1 LLNLKCIIIKKFIYY
16 INNRQ
21 EVSNIRNRTI
31 LFILIPILIIGSVAA
46 YTLFNY
52 ESAVKSGTWENHQLL
67 FILIDD
73 TEPQG
78 GGGPGA
84 VDMAFV
90 ANFTN
95 ATVENITPI
104 YPGDMAPSTNISAPP
119 DVPNESNLRLVD
131 SFYWSNLTQD
141 SQYAQQIVQSN
152 TGIQTDG
159 VMIIKPEA
167 VDAIDNAVGPIY
179 VNGTPIGGSS
189 LTYVRMLQ
197 HSDNQSRGDSVLTL
211 FHAIVNASSTSKL
224 PSLISTI
231 NSQNSQGNIE
241 TIPSGLIGQ
250 LITEE
255 GANKLFG
262 L

>member
-1 LLNLKCIIIKKFIYY
+1 
-16 INNRQ
+16 
-21 EVSNIRNRTI
+21 VSNIRNRTI
-31 LFILIPILIIGSVAA
+31 LFILIPILVIGSVAA

-95 ATVENITPI
+95 GKVENITPI

-119 DVPNESNLRLVD
+119 DVAGSVNSLDNTETNLLLVD

-179 VNGTPIGGSS
+179 VNGTQIGGSS

-211 FHAIVNASSTSKL
+211 FNAIVNASSTSKL

-231 NSQNSQGNIE
+231 NSQNSQGNIV

>member
-1 LLNLKCIIIKKFIYY
+1 M
-16 INNRQ
+16 
-21 EVSNIRNRTI
+21 SNIRNRTI
-31 LFILIPILIIGSVAA
+31 LFILIPILVIGSVAA

-95 ATVENITPI
+95 GKVENITPI

-119 DVPNESNLRLVD
+119 DVAGSVNSLDNTETNLLLVD

-179 VNGTPIGGSS
+179 VNGTQIGGSS

-211 FHAIVNASSTSKL
+211 FNAIVNASSTSKL

-231 NSQNSQGNIE
+231 NSQNSQGNIV

>member
-1 LLNLKCIIIKKFIYY
+1 M
-16 INNRQ
+16 
-21 EVSNIRNRTI
+21 SNIRNRTI
-31 LFILIPILIIGSVAA
+31 LFILIPILVIGSVAA

-95 ATVENITPI
+95 GKVENITPI

-119 DVPNESNLRLVD
+119 DVAGSVNSLDNTETNLLLVD

-179 VNGTPIGGSS
+179 VNGTPVGSSS

-211 FHAIVNASSTSKL
+211 FNAIVNASSTSKL

-231 NSQNSQGNIE
+231 NSQNSQGNIV

>member
-1 LLNLKCIIIKKFIYY
+1 M
-16 INNRQ
+16 
-21 EVSNIRNRTI
+21 SNIRNRTI
-31 LFILIPILIIGSVAA
+31 LFILIPILVIGSVAA

-95 ATVENITPI
+95 GKVENITPI
-104 YPGDMAPSTNISAPP
+104 YPGDMAPSTNISAPS
-119 DVPNESNLRLVD
+119 DVAGSVNSLDNTETNLLLVD

-179 VNGTPIGGSS
+179 VNGTQIGGSS

-211 FHAIVNASSTSKL
+211 FNAIVNASSTSKL

-231 NSQNSQGNIE
+231 NSQNSQGNIV

>member
-1 LLNLKCIIIKKFIYY
+1 M
-16 INNRQ
+16 
-21 EVSNIRNRTI
+21 SNIRNRTI
-31 LFILIPILIIGSVAA
+31 LFILIPILVIGSVAA

-95 ATVENITPI
+95 GKVENITPI

-119 DVPNESNLRLVD
+119 DVAGSVNSLDNTETNLLLVD

-159 VMIIKPEA
+159 VVIIKPEA

-179 VNGTPIGGSS
+179 VNGTSIGSSS

-197 HSDNQSRGDSVLTL
+197 TSDNMTRGAAVTTL
-211 FHAIVNASSTSKL
+211 FDAIVNASNSSKL
-224 PSLISTI
+224 PALISAVI
-231 NSQNSQGNIE
+231 SQNAQGNIVV
-241 TIPSGLIGQ
+241 IPSGLFNQ
-250 LITEE
+250 LIAEE

>member
-1 LLNLKCIIIKKFIYY
+1 M
-16 INNRQ
+16 
-21 EVSNIRNRTI
+21 NRT
-31 LFILIPILIIGSVAA
+31 LVLILIPILVLGSVAA

-52 ESAVKSGTWENHQLL
+52 ESAVKTGTWENHQLL

-95 ATVENITPI
+95 GKVEYFTAI
-104 YPGDMAPSTNISAPP
+104 YPGDMAPLANISAPP
-119 DVPNESNLRLVD
+119 DVYGQVNSLGNTETNLLLVD

-159 VMIIKPEA
+159 VVIIKPEA

-179 VNGTPIGGSS
+179 VNGTPVGSSS

-197 HSDNQSRGDSVLTL
+197 HSDNQTRGDSVLTL
-211 FHAIVNASSTSKL
+211 FNAIVNASTTSKL

-231 NSQNSQGNIE
+231 SSQNSQGNIV
-241 TIPSGLIGQ
+241 TIPSGLLNQ

>member
-1 LLNLKCIIIKKFIYY
+1 MM
-16 INNRQ
+16 
-21 EVSNIRNRTI
+21 NRT
-31 LFILIPILIIGSVAA
+31 LAFILIPIIVIGSVAA
-46 YTLFNY
+46 YALFNY

-95 ATVENITPI
+95 GKVENITPI
-104 YPGDMAPSTNISAPP
+104 YPGNMAPSTNISAPP
-119 DVPNESNLRLVD
+119 DVAAFETHLLLVD

-159 VMIIKPEA
+159 VVIIKPEG
-167 VDAIDNAVGPIY
+167 VDAIDNAIGPIY
-179 VNGTPIGGSS
+179 VNGTPIGSSS

-197 HSDNQSRGDSVLTL
+197 TSDNMTRGAAVTTL
-211 FHAIVNASSTSKL
+211 FDAIVNASNSSKL
-224 PSLISTI
+224 PALISAVI
-231 NSQNSQGNIE
+231 SQNAQGNIVV
-241 TIPSGLIGQ
+241 IPSGLFNQ
-250 LITEE
+250 LIAEE

>member
-1 LLNLKCIIIKKFIYY
+1 M
-16 INNRQ
+16 
-21 EVSNIRNRTI
+21 SNIRNRTL
-31 LFILIPILIIGSVAA
+31 LFILIPILIIGLVAA
-46 YTLFNY
+46 YTLFSY

-67 FILIDD
+67 FVLIDD
-73 TEPQG
+73 TEPQS

-95 ATVENITPI
+95 ATVENMTPI

-159 VMIIKPEA
+159 VVIIKPEA
-167 VDAIDNAVGPIY
+167 VDAVVNAVGPIY
-179 VNGTPIGGSS
+179 VNGTPVGSNS
-189 LTYVRMLQ
+189 LSYVRILQ
-197 HSDNQSRGDSVLTL
+197 HSDNMSRGASVTTL
-211 FHAIVNASSTSKL
+211 FNAIVNASTSSKL
-224 PSLISTI
+224 PALISTVT
-231 NSQNSQGNIE
+231 SQNSQGNIVVV
-241 TIPSGLIGQ
+241 PSGLFNQ
-250 LITEE
+250 LIEEE
-255 GANKLFG
+255 GVNKLFG

>member
-1 LLNLKCIIIKKFIYY
+1 M
-16 INNRQ
+16 
-21 EVSNIRNRTI
+21 NRTI
-31 LFILIPILIIGSVAA
+31 ALILIPILVIGSVAA
-46 YTLFNY
+46 YVLFNY

-95 ATVENITPI
+95 GKVENITPI

-119 DVPNESNLRLVD
+119 DVAPTETHLLLVD

-159 VMIIKPEA
+159 VVIIKPEA

-179 VNGTPIGGSS
+179 VNGTPIGNSS

-197 HSDNQSRGDSVLTL
+197 TSENMTRGASVITL
-211 FHAIVNASSTSKL
+211 FDAIVNASTTSKL
-224 PSLISTI
+224 PALISTVT
-231 NSQNSQGNIE
+231 SQNAQGNIVV
-241 TIPSGLIGQ
+241 IPSGLFNQ
-250 LITEE
+250 LIAEE
-255 GANKLFG
+255 GVNKLFG